1 MNIRMCFSYLKST
14 IARSPLLYCS
24 LYIYI
29 PIVCDLQSQAA
40 QTCVCQRHGQNR
52 VDLYS

>member
-1 MNIRMCFSYLKST
+1 MNIRMCFIYLKST
-14 IARSPLLYCS
+14 IAR
-24 LYIYI
+24 YI

-40 QTCVCQRHGQNR
+40 QTCVCQRRGQNR